1 MEPTLKYPFNVR
13 SFFTDRETKVIGA
26 GVVLWRGYFQ
36 SVRPGIGKML
46 INIDISTGA
55 MYLDGNFVE
64 LCKNFLRIEN
74 PRYLTKG
81 NLPERDFLR
90 LQRFVAGMRVTTAVP
105 GPGGKV
111 TPRVVKRLTRL
122 SAREEMFKLREGETI
137 SVAEYFRR
145 ELNRGLQYPELFCVE
160 VSLILPLEPS
170 FYSFSGWVRCQ
181 NSCRAL
187 RSPPRTNN
195 AQTNSV

>member
-13 SFFTDRETKVIGA
+13 SFFTDRETKVIGG

-55 MYLDGNFVE
+55 MYLNGNFIQ
-64 LCKNFLRIEN
+64 LCQNFFRIES
-74 PRYLTKG
+74 PKYLSKAH
-81 NLPERDFLR
+81 LPERDFLR

-111 TPRVVKRLTRL
+111 TQRVVKRLTRL
-122 SAREEMFKLREGETI
+122 SAQEEMFQLRDGENI

-145 ELNRGLQYPELFCVE
+145 ELNRSLQYPDLFCVE
-160 VSLILPLEPS
+160 VSLLWPHE
-170 FYSFSGWVRCQ
+170 
-181 NSCRAL
+181 
-187 RSPPRTNN
+187 T
-195 AQTNSV
+195 